1 MTRQEV
7 PKIESALRKFEWTL
21 EDTIMSPLKNFS
33 LYIEEAKDAFPMS
46 PHHFWVP
53 DMPTFAQLTERKR
66 TWNTFAP
73 HNRTMLGGITI
84 FPDTLAED
92 CSPTGS
98 ALNFCPA
105 TEPEKQGG
113 ISKGTWPR
121 LRKPEHIKNHDKLK
135 TELAHFTDTKLF
147 YDVFHHWIGTPQGA
161 SMRGYLS
168 LHDWYLNF
176 TDWIE
181 WMPETRNDLG
191 EGLVLD
197 KTRVHNNGF
206 LNGVHNGT
214 RRPKQ
219 PENFCALLKYFMKT
233 TDPKFVG
240 NFNNGS
246 LSKID
251 PPLDANDPKCY
262 PPGGEIRFSRM
273 NAEMKCKL
281 NLDEA
286 CELANATQEVEVMK
300 GVRGRT
306 PLSVSPPASR
316 PLSLDAFASTC
327 VCFCCLRVA
336 GSAQL
341 LRLGVDCDIAV
352 LRC

>member
-7 PKIESALRKFEWTL
+7 PKIESALRTFEWTL
-21 EDTIMSPLKNFS
+21 PDTIMSPLTNFS
-33 LYIEEAKDAFPMS
+33 HYIDEAKDAFPLS
-46 PHHFWVP
+46 PHFFWVP
-53 DMPTFAQLTERKR
+53 DMPTFAQLTQRKR
-66 TWNTFAP
+66 
-73 HNRTMLGGITI
+73 NRTYGAITI

-98 ALNFCPA
+98 GLNFCPP

-113 ISKGTWPR
+113 ISKNTWPR
-121 LRKPEHIKNHDKLK
+121 LRKAEHIKNHDKLK
-135 TELAHFTDTKLF
+135 TELAQFTDTKLF

-181 WMPETRNDLG
+181 WMPETKNDLG
-191 EGLVLD
+191 GGLVLD
-197 KTRVHNNGF
+197 KTRVHTNGF

-219 PENFCALLKYFMKT
+219 PENFCALLQYFMKT
-233 TDPKFVG
+233 TDPKLVG

-281 NLDEA
+281 KLDEP

-300 GVRGRT
+300 GIRGPHPVSRHL
-306 PLSVSPPASR
+306 PL
-316 PLSLDAFASTC
+316 
-327 VCFCCLRVA
+327 
-336 GSAQL
+336 AQ
-341 LRLGVDCDIAV
+341 CP
-352 LRC
+352 

>member
-21 EDTIMSPLKNFS
+21 PDTIMSPLKNFS

-181 WMPETRNDLG
+181 WMPEKKNELRS
-191 EGLVLD
+191 GLVLD
-197 KTRVHNNGF
+197 KTRIHNNGF

-219 PENFCALLKYFMKT
+219 PENFCALLQYFITT
-233 TDPKFVG
+233 TDPKLVG

-246 LSKID
+246 LSEIN
-251 PPLDANDPKCY
+251 PPLNANDPKCY

-300 GVRGRT
+300 GVRGR
-306 PLSVSPPASR
+306 PSVSR
-316 PLSLDAFASTC
+316 HLPLAPC
-327 VCFCCLRVA
+327 P
-336 GSAQL
+336 
-341 LRLGVDCDIAV
+341 
-352 LRC
+352 